1 MSNSIVFDFL
11 MIFASTGFYHCNIS
25 AVEFIDRSVSKRKDQ
40 ILTCTISGLSQDSQ
54 VTWIKPDN
62 NKISDSDTE
71 NYVIDQGTF
80 AFGRKASTLT
90 IKQQV
95 LSLLPETS
103 VYKCKLKSSAFPEYS
118 LESVN
123 SMTLTL
129 LVLGK
134 YGCQCYSIRI
144 YIS

>member
-1 MSNSIVFDFL
+1 
-11 MIFASTGFYHCNIS
+11 MIFASTAFYHRNIS

-62 NKISDSDTE
+62 NEISDSDTE

>member
-1 MSNSIVFDFL
+1 MSNFIVFDFL
-11 MIFASTGFYHCNIS
+11 MIFASTGFYHLNIS

-62 NKISDSDTE
+62 NEISDSDTE